1 MSTTYGGTT
10 AVSTPT
16 TEKPRHHHGNL
27 RAALV
32 AAGIEMLEEGE
43 PFSLRAVARRVGV
56 SQAAPYRHFG
66 SKQDIEA
73 AMAEHGFRE
82 LQTALREVIDAAEAG
97 RVPLVDLALT
107 YIHFAEDHPALYALM
122 FGSELADDEDRRAA
136 CAQVFALIEEVAAA
150 THPDRDA
157 HGMATAGW
165 ALAHGMATLHLEGTL
180 GRNDDDFD
188 ARVRATFAAVAAD

>member
-1 MSTTYGGTT
+1 M
-10 AVSTPT
+10 STPT

-32 AAGIEMLEEGE
+32 AAGIERLEEGE

-82 LQTALREVIDAAEAG
+82 LQA
-97 RVPLVDLALT
+97 
-107 YIHFAEDHPALYALM
+107 
-122 FGSELADDEDRRAA
+122 
-136 CAQVFALIEEVAAA
+136 
-150 THPDRDA
+150 
-157 HGMATAGW
+157 
-165 ALAHGMATLHLEGTL
+165 
-180 GRNDDDFD
+180 
-188 ARVRATFAAVAAD
+188 

>member
-1 MSTTYGGTT
+1 
-10 AVSTPT
+10 
-16 TEKPRHHHGNL
+16 
-27 RAALV
+27 
-32 AAGIEMLEEGE
+32 MLEEGE

-122 FGSELADDEDRRAA
+122 FGSELAEDENRRAA